1 MEETTEPPRMLSER
15 VNASSNNRSIATRR
29 IIVSRT
35 GSQRV
40 RLDMLNLLLKIME
53 FVVAPLINISNVEK
67 ILKKCQH
74 FVKIPFYKL

>member
-1 MEETTEPPRMLSER
+1 
-15 VNASSNNRSIATRR
+15 
-29 IIVSRT
+29 
-35 GSQRV
+35 
-40 RLDMLNLLLKIME
+40 MLNLLLKIME